1 MMKRIIFFLLIAIS
15 SVTTSCENMQVDAD
29 AMPVTLEIFVKD
41 TEGNNLLD
49 YGWLDGKNVTA
60 TFKGETYELQK
71 DVPTRAYMPHFYG
84 FKVTGRDLGAMLYFG
99 ELDGTHDMNDEFVIN
114 WGDGTF
120 DTIVIYNDCRTT
132 MNGGYDINRHYVVNG
147 VKTEDHRITITKETV
162 APSEPKF
169 PTLEI
174 KGASLNT
181 HTANI
186 FEPVHFYLE
195 GDDYMNWSLSQLCD
209 SLVFSVMGEDGSRK
223 VYYDETGHS
232 ELIAGWDHYF
242 YLPQSCLCR
251 IQAYKNNEVIYT
263 DAIELNLTNDNDF
276 LMYDWDDIS
285 DAAIGSVGYNNFIVP
300 ELCLL
305 SQSFWKDETPY
316 VRVYL
321 DKSMNSPYAKE
332 WLYDY
337 ITRLYKTPAYSDS
350 SEVEEKYTELFASAD
365 ENDTPLHI
373 WKDDKSVIALVRY
386 DYSDMDGY
394 NGSYVTYVKAEPVM
408 TSNH

>member
-1 MMKRIIFFLLIAIS
+1 MRRTLLFLLIAIS
-15 SVTTSCENMQVDAD
+15 SVITSCENMQVDAD
-29 AMPVTLEIFVKD
+29 AMPVTLEILVKD
-41 TEGNNLLD
+41 VEGNNLLD

-60 TFKGETYELQK
+60 TFKGETYQLQK

-84 FKVTGRDLGAMLYFG
+84 FKVTGRDLGTMLYFG

-132 MNGGYDINRHYVVNG
+132 MNGGYDIKRHYVVNG
-147 VKTEDHRITITKETV
+147 VKTENHRITITKETS

-181 HTANI
+181 YTANI

-223 VYYDETGHS
+223 VYYDEKGHS
-232 ELIAGWDHYF
+232 ELIVGWDHYF

-263 DAIELNLTNDNDF
+263 DAIEVNLTNDNDF
-276 LMYDWDDIS
+276 LMYDWDEVA
-285 DAAIGSVGYNNFIVP
+285 DASKLGTVGFNNFIEPQYSIVTAAYFKENTPSVKVTVENP
-300 ELCLL
+300 ESLEDARTWLYEYMKKL
-305 SQSFWKDETPY
+305 YKDPVYSESAEVKTKYAELFVSAQEDETP
-316 VRVYL
+316 
-321 DKSMNSPYAKE
+321 
-332 WLYDY
+332 LY
-337 ITRLYKTPAYSDS
+337 
-350 SEVEEKYTELFASAD
+350 
-365 ENDTPLHI
+365 I
-373 WKDDKSVIALVRY
+373 WKDDKSVVALVEQY
-386 DYSDMDGY
+386 DEFVPVTRV
-394 NGSYVTYVKAEPVM
+394 YVRAEPVK
-408 TSNH
+408 

>member
-1 MMKRIIFFLLIAIS
+1 
-15 SVTTSCENMQVDAD
+15 MQVEAD

-41 TEGNNLLD
+41 AEGNNLLD

-84 FKVTGRDLGAMLYFG
+84 FKVTGCDLGAMLYFG

-132 MNGGYDINRHYVVNG
+132 MNGGYDIKRHYVVNG
-147 VKTEDHRITITKETV
+147 VKTENHRITITKETV

-174 KGASLNT
+174 TGASLNT
-181 HTANI
+181 YTANI

-223 VYYDETGHS
+223 VYYDEKGHS
-232 ELIAGWDHYF
+232 ELIVGWDYYF
-242 YLPQSCLCR
+242 YLPQGCLCR

-263 DAIELNLTNDNDF
+263 DAIEVNLTNDKDF
-276 LMYDWDDIS
+276 LMYDWDEVA
-285 DAAIGSVGYNNFIVP
+285 DASKLGTVGFNNFIEPQYSIVTAAYFKETTPSVKVTVENP
-300 ELCLL
+300 ESLEDARTWLYEYIKKL
-305 SQSFWKDETPY
+305 YKDPVYSESAEVKTKYAELFVSAQEDETP
-316 VRVYL
+316 
-321 DKSMNSPYAKE
+321 
-332 WLYDY
+332 LY
-337 ITRLYKTPAYSDS
+337 
-350 SEVEEKYTELFASAD
+350 
-365 ENDTPLHI
+365 I
-373 WKDDKSVIALVRY
+373 WKDDKSVVALVEQY
-386 DYSDMDGY
+386 DELVPVTRV
-394 NGSYVTYVKAEPVM
+394 YVRAEPVKIK
-408 TSNH
+408 

>member
-15 SVTTSCENMQVDAD
+15 SVVISCENMQVEAD

-60 TFKGETYELQK
+60 TFKGETYDLQK

-84 FKVTGRDLGAMLYFG
+84 FKVIGRDLGTVLYFG

-132 MNGGYDINRHYVVNG
+132 MNGGYDIKRHYVVNG
-147 VKTEDHRITITKETV
+147 VKTENHKITITKETS

-223 VYYDETGHS
+223 VYYDEKGHS
-232 ELIAGWDHYF
+232 ELIVGWDHYF
-242 YLPQSCLCR
+242 YLPQGCLCR

-263 DAIELNLTNDNDF
+263 DAIEVNLTNDKDF
-276 LMYDWDDIS
+276 LMYDWDEVA
-285 DAAIGSVGYNNFIVP
+285 DASKLGTVGFNNFIEPQYSIVTAAYFKENTPSVKVTVENP
-300 ELCLL
+300 ESLE
-305 SQSFWKDETPY
+305 DART
-316 VRVYL
+316 
-321 DKSMNSPYAKE
+321 

-337 ITRLYKTPAYSDS
+337 MKKLYKDPVYSES
-350 SEVEEKYTELFASAD
+350 AEVKTKYAELFVSVQED
-365 ENDTPLHI
+365 ETPLYI
-373 WKDDKSVIALVRY
+373 WKDDKSVVALVEQY
-386 DYSDMDGY
+386 DEFVPVTRV
-394 NGSYVTYVKAEPVM
+394 YVRAEPVK
-408 TSNH
+408 

>member
-1 MMKRIIFFLLIAIS
+1 MNRTLLLILTVLSFAF
-15 SVTTSCENMQVDAD
+15 TSCENMQVDAD

-60 TFKGETYELQK
+60 TFKGETYQLQN
-71 DVPTRAYMPHFYG
+71 DEPTRAYMPHFYG
-84 FKVTGRDLGAMLYFG
+84 FKVTGRDLGTMLYFG

-132 MNGGYDINRHYVVNG
+132 MNGGYDIKRHYVVNG
-147 VKTEDHRITITKETV
+147 VKTENHKITITKETS

-174 KGASLNT
+174 KGASLNA

-223 VYYDETGHS
+223 VYYDEKGHS
-232 ELIAGWDHYF
+232 ELIVGWDHYF
-242 YLPQSCLCR
+242 YLPQGCLCR

-263 DAIELNLTNDNDF
+263 DAIEVNLTNDKDF
-276 LMYDWDDIS
+276 LMYDWDEVA
-285 DAAIGSVGYNNFIVP
+285 DASKLGTVGFNNFIEPQYSIVTAAYFKENTPSVKVTVENP
-300 ELCLL
+300 ESLE
-305 SQSFWKDETPY
+305 DART
-316 VRVYL
+316 
-321 DKSMNSPYAKE
+321 

-337 ITRLYKTPAYSDS
+337 MKKLYKDPVYSES
-350 SEVEEKYTELFASAD
+350 AEVKTKYAELFVSVQED
-365 ENDTPLHI
+365 ETPLYI
-373 WKDDKSVIALVRY
+373 WKDDKSVVALVEQY
-386 DYSDMDGY
+386 DEFVPVTRV
-394 NGSYVTYVKAEPVM
+394 YVRAEPVK
-408 TSNH
+408 

>member
-1 MMKRIIFFLLIAIS
+1 MKRILIFLLIAIS
-15 SVTTSCENMQVDAD
+15 SVVTSCENMQVEAD

-41 TEGNNLLD
+41 AEGNNLLD

-84 FKVTGRDLGAMLYFG
+84 FKVTGRDIGAMLYFG
-99 ELDGTHDMNDEFVIN
+99 ELDGTHDMDDEFVIN

-132 MNGGYDINRHYVVNG
+132 MNGGYDIKRHYVVNG
-147 VKTEDHRITITKETV
+147 VKTENHRITITKETV

-223 VYYDETGHS
+223 VYYDEKGHS
-232 ELIAGWDHYF
+232 ELIAGWDHRF

-263 DAIELNLTNDNDF
+263 DAIEVNLTNDKDF
-276 LMYDWDDIS
+276 LMYDWDEIS
-285 DAAIGSVGYNNFIVP
+285 DAAIGSITYNNFIEPQYSIVTSTYWKGQRPYAKVAVEKP
-300 ELCLL
+300 ESLEDARTWLYEYMKKL
-305 SQSFWKDETPY
+305 YKDPVYSESSEVKMKYAELFVSAQEDETP
-316 VRVYL
+316 
-321 DKSMNSPYAKE
+321 
-332 WLYDY
+332 LY
-337 ITRLYKTPAYSDS
+337 
-350 SEVEEKYTELFASAD
+350 
-365 ENDTPLHI
+365 I
-373 WKDDKSVIALVRY
+373 WKDDKAVVALVEQY
-386 DYSDMDGY
+386 DEFVPMTR
-394 NGSYVTYVKAEPVM
+394 VYVKAEPC
-408 TSNH
+408 TD

>member
-15 SVTTSCENMQVDAD
+15 SVVTSCENMQVEAD

-41 TEGNNLLD
+41 AEGNNLLD
-49 YGWLDGKNVTA
+49 YGWLDGKNVIA

-71 DVPTRAYMPHFYG
+71 DMPTRAYMPHFYG
-84 FKVTGRDLGAMLYFG
+84 FKVTGRDLGTILYFG
-99 ELDGTHDMNDEFVIN
+99 ELDGTHDMNDEFVIS

-132 MNGGYDINRHYVVNG
+132 MNGGYNIKRHYVVNG
-147 VKTEDHRITITKETV
+147 VKTENHRITITKETA

-186 FEPVHFYLE
+186 FESVHFYLE

-223 VYYDETGHS
+223 VYYDEKGHS
-232 ELIAGWDHYF
+232 ELIAGWDHRF

-251 IQAYKNNEVIYT
+251 IQAYKGNEVIYT
-263 DAIELNLTNDNDF
+263 DAIEVNLTSDKDF
-276 LMYDWDDIS
+276 LMYDWDEVA
-285 DAAIGSVGYNNFIVP
+285 DASKLGTVGFNNFIEPQYSIVTAAYFKENTP
-300 ELCLL
+300 SVKVTVENPDSLEDARTWLYEWMKKLYKDPIYSESAEVKTKYAELFV
-305 SQSFWKDETPY
+305 SAQEDETP
-316 VRVYL
+316 
-321 DKSMNSPYAKE
+321 
-332 WLYDY
+332 LY
-337 ITRLYKTPAYSDS
+337 
-350 SEVEEKYTELFASAD
+350 
-365 ENDTPLHI
+365 I
-373 WKDDKSVIALVRY
+373 WKDDKSVVALVEQY
-386 DYSDMDGY
+386 DEFVPVTRV
-394 NGSYVTYVKAEPVM
+394 YVRAEPVK
-408 TSNH
+408 

>member
-1 MMKRIIFFLLIAIS
+1 
-15 SVTTSCENMQVDAD
+15 MQVEAD

-41 TEGNNLLD
+41 AEGNNLLD

-71 DVPTRAYMPHFYG
+71 DVPTRAYMPHFYV
-84 FKVTGRDLGAMLYFG
+84 FKVTGRDIGAMLYFG
-99 ELDGTHDMNDEFVIN
+99 ELDGTHDMDDEFVIN

-132 MNGGYDINRHYVVNG
+132 MNGGYDIKRHYVVNG
-147 VKTEDHRITITKETV
+147 VKTENHRITITKETV

-186 FEPVHFYLE
+186 FKPVHFYLE

-223 VYYDETGHS
+223 VYYDEKGHS
-232 ELIAGWDHYF
+232 ELIAGWDHRF

-263 DAIELNLTNDNDF
+263 DAIEVNLTNDKDF
-276 LMYDWDDIS
+276 LMYDWDEIS
-285 DAAIGSVGYNNFIVP
+285 DAAIGSITYNNFIEPQYSIVTSTYWKGQRPYAKVAVEKP
-300 ELCLL
+300 ESLEDARTWLYEYMKKL
-305 SQSFWKDETPY
+305 YKDPVYSESSEVKMKYAELFVSAQEDETP
-316 VRVYL
+316 
-321 DKSMNSPYAKE
+321 
-332 WLYDY
+332 LY
-337 ITRLYKTPAYSDS
+337 
-350 SEVEEKYTELFASAD
+350 
-365 ENDTPLHI
+365 I
-373 WKDDKSVIALVRY
+373 WKDDKAVVALVEQY
-386 DYSDMDGY
+386 DEFVPMTR
-394 NGSYVTYVKAEPVM
+394 VYVKAEPC
-408 TSNH
+408 TD

>member
-15 SVTTSCENMQVDAD
+15 SVITSCENIGVDAD

-41 TEGNNLLD
+41 TEGNNLFD

-60 TFKGETYELQK
+60 TFKGETYDLQK

-84 FKVTGRDLGAMLYFG
+84 FKVIGRDLGTMLYFG

-132 MNGGYDINRHYVVNG
+132 MNGGYDIKRHYVVNG
-147 VKTEDHRITITKETV
+147 VKTENHRITITKETV

-186 FEPVHFYLE
+186 FESVHFYLE

-223 VYYDETGHS
+223 VYYDEKGHS
-232 ELIAGWDHYF
+232 ELIVGWDHYF
-242 YLPQSCLCR
+242 YLPQGCLCR
-251 IQAYKNNEVIYT
+251 IHAYKNNEVIYT
-263 DAIELNLTNDNDF
+263 DAIEVNLTNGKDI
-276 LMYDWDDIS
+276 LMYDWDEVA
-285 DAAIGSVGYNNFIVP
+285 DASKLGTVGFNNFIEPQYSIVTAAYFKENTPSVKVTVENP
-300 ELCLL
+300 ESLEDARTWLYEYMKKL
-305 SQSFWKDETPY
+305 YKDPVYSESSEVKTKYAELFVSAQEDETP
-316 VRVYL
+316 
-321 DKSMNSPYAKE
+321 
-332 WLYDY
+332 LY
-337 ITRLYKTPAYSDS
+337 
-350 SEVEEKYTELFASAD
+350 
-365 ENDTPLHI
+365 I
-373 WKDDKSVIALVRY
+373 WKDDKSVVALVEQY
-386 DYSDMDGY
+386 DEFVP
-394 NGSYVTYVKAEPVM
+394 VTRVYVKAEPVK
-408 TSNH
+408 

>member
-15 SVTTSCENMQVDAD
+15 SVVTSCENMQVEAD

-41 TEGNNLLD
+41 AEGNNLLD

-132 MNGGYDINRHYVVNG
+132 MNGGYDIKRHYVVNG
-147 VKTEDHRITITKETV
+147 VKTENHKITITKETV

-174 KGASLNT
+174 TGASLNT

-223 VYYDETGHS
+223 VYYDEKGHS
-232 ELIAGWDHYF
+232 ELIVGWDHYF
-242 YLPQSCLCR
+242 YLPQGCLCR

-263 DAIELNLTNDNDF
+263 DAIEVNLTNGKDF
-276 LMYDWDDIS
+276 LMYDWDEVA
-285 DAAIGSVGYNNFIVP
+285 DASKLGTVGFNNFIEPQYSIVTAAYFKENTPSVKVTVENP
-300 ELCLL
+300 ESLEDARTWLYEYMKKL
-305 SQSFWKDETPY
+305 YKDPVYSESAEVKTKYAELFVSAQEDETP
-316 VRVYL
+316 
-321 DKSMNSPYAKE
+321 
-332 WLYDY
+332 LY
-337 ITRLYKTPAYSDS
+337 
-350 SEVEEKYTELFASAD
+350 
-365 ENDTPLHI
+365 I
-373 WKDDKSVIALVRY
+373 WKDDKSVVALVEQY
-386 DYSDMDGY
+386 DEFVPVTRV
-394 NGSYVTYVKAEPVM
+394 YVRAEPVK
-408 TSNH
+408 

>member
-1 MMKRIIFFLLIAIS
+1 MNRTLLLILTVLSFAF
-15 SVTTSCENMQVDAD
+15 TSCENMQVDAD

-41 TEGNNLLD
+41 AEGNNLLD
-49 YGWLDGKNVTA
+49 YGWLDGKNVIA

-84 FKVTGRDLGAMLYFG
+84 FKVTGSDLGAMLYFG

-132 MNGGYDINRHYVVNG
+132 MNGGYDIRRHYVVNG
-147 VKTEDHRITITKETV
+147 VKTENHKITITKETS

-209 SLVFSVMGEDGSRK
+209 SLVFSVMGEEGSRR
-223 VYYDETGHS
+223 VYYDEKGHS
-232 ELIAGWDHYF
+232 ELIVGWDHCF

-263 DAIELNLTNDNDF
+263 DAIEVNLTNDNDF
-276 LMYDWDDIS
+276 LMYDWDEVA
-285 DAAIGSVGYNNFIVP
+285 DASKLGTVGFNNFIEPQYSIVTAAYFKENTPSVKVTVENP
-300 ELCLL
+300 ESLEDARTWLYEYMKKL
-305 SQSFWKDETPY
+305 YKDPVYSESAEVKTKYAELFVSAQEDETP
-316 VRVYL
+316 
-321 DKSMNSPYAKE
+321 
-332 WLYDY
+332 LY
-337 ITRLYKTPAYSDS
+337 
-350 SEVEEKYTELFASAD
+350 
-365 ENDTPLHI
+365 I
-373 WKDDKSVIALVRY
+373 WKDDKSVVALVEQY
-386 DYSDMDGY
+386 DEFVPVTRV
-394 NGSYVTYVKAEPVM
+394 YVRAEPVK
-408 TSNH
+408 

>member
-15 SVTTSCENMQVDAD
+15 SVVTSCENMQVEAD

-41 TEGNNLLD
+41 AEGNNLLD
-49 YGWLDGKNVTA
+49 YGWLDGKNVIA

-84 FKVTGRDLGAMLYFG
+84 FKVTGSDLGAMLYFG

-132 MNGGYDINRHYVVNG
+132 MNGGYDIKRHYVVNG
-147 VKTEDHRITITKETV
+147 VKTENHRITITKETV

-223 VYYDETGHS
+223 VYYDEKGHS
-232 ELIAGWDHYF
+232 ELIVGWDHYF

-263 DAIELNLTNDNDF
+263 DAIEVNLTNDKDF
-276 LMYDWDDIS
+276 LMYDWDEIS
-285 DAAIGSVGYNNFIVP
+285 DAAIGSITYNNFIEPQYSIVTSTYWKGQRPYAKVAVEKP
-300 ELCLL
+300 ESLEDARTWLYEYMKKL
-305 SQSFWKDETPY
+305 YKDPVYSESSEVKMKYAELFVSAQEDETP
-316 VRVYL
+316 
-321 DKSMNSPYAKE
+321 
-332 WLYDY
+332 LY
-337 ITRLYKTPAYSDS
+337 
-350 SEVEEKYTELFASAD
+350 
-365 ENDTPLHI
+365 I
-373 WKDDKSVIALVRY
+373 WKDDKAVVALVEQY
-386 DYSDMDGY
+386 DEFVPMTR
-394 NGSYVTYVKAEPVM
+394 VYVKAEPC
-408 TSNH
+408 TD

>member
-1 MMKRIIFFLLIAIS
+1 MNRTLLLILTVLSFAF
-15 SVTTSCENMQVDAD
+15 TSCENMQVDAD

-41 TEGNNLLD
+41 AEGNNLLD
-49 YGWLDGKNVTA
+49 YGWLDGKNVIA

-84 FKVTGRDLGAMLYFG
+84 FKVTGSDLGAMLYFG

-132 MNGGYDINRHYVVNG
+132 MNGGYDIKRHYVVNG
-147 VKTEDHRITITKETV
+147 VKTENHKITITKETS

-209 SLVFSVMGEDGSRK
+209 SLVFRVMGKEVSRK
-223 VYYDETGHS
+223 VYYDEKGHS
-232 ELIAGWDHYF
+232 ELIAGWDHRF
-242 YLPQSCLCR
+242 YLPQGCLCS
-251 IQAYKNNEVIYT
+251 IQAYKNNEVVYT
-263 DAIELNLTNDNDF
+263 DAIEVNLTNDKDF
-276 LMYDWDDIS
+276 LMYDWDEVA
-285 DAAIGSVGYNNFIVP
+285 DASKLGTVGFNNFIEPQYSIVTAAYFKENTPSVKVTVENP
-300 ELCLL
+300 ESLE
-305 SQSFWKDETPY
+305 DART
-316 VRVYL
+316 
-321 DKSMNSPYAKE
+321 

-337 ITRLYKTPAYSDS
+337 MKKLYKDPVYSES
-350 SEVEEKYTELFASAD
+350 AEVKTKYAELFVSAQED
-365 ENDTPLHI
+365 ETPLYI
-373 WKDDKSVIALVRY
+373 WKDDKSVVALVEQY
-386 DYSDMDGY
+386 DEFVPVTRV
-394 NGSYVTYVKAEPVM
+394 YVRAEPVK
-408 TSNH
+408 

>member
-1 MMKRIIFFLLIAIS
+1 MRRILFFLLIAIS
-15 SVTTSCENMQVDAD
+15 SVITSCENMQVEAD

-41 TEGNNLLD
+41 AEGNNLLD
-49 YGWLDGKNVTA
+49 YGWLDGKNVIA

-84 FKVTGRDLGAMLYFG
+84 FKVTGSDLGAMLYFG

-132 MNGGYDINRHYVVNG
+132 MNGGYDIRRHYVVNG
-147 VKTEDHRITITKETV
+147 VKTENHRITITKETA

-223 VYYDETGHS
+223 VYYDEKGHS
-232 ELIAGWDHYF
+232 ELIVGWDHYF
-242 YLPQSCLCR
+242 YLPQGCLCR

-263 DAIELNLTNDNDF
+263 DAIEVNLTNGKDI
-276 LMYDWDDIS
+276 LMYDWDEVA
-285 DAAIGSVGYNNFIVP
+285 DASKLGTVGFNNFIEPQYSIVTAAYFKENTPSVKVTVENP
-300 ELCLL
+300 ESLE
-305 SQSFWKDETPY
+305 DA
-316 VRVYL
+316 RI
-321 DKSMNSPYAKE
+321 

-337 ITRLYKTPAYSDS
+337 MKKLYKDPVYSES
-350 SEVEEKYTELFASAD
+350 AEVKTKYAELFVSAQED
-365 ENDTPLHI
+365 ETPLYI
-373 WKDDKSVIALVRY
+373 WKDDKSVVALVEQY
-386 DYSDMDGY
+386 DEFVP
-394 NGSYVTYVKAEPVM
+394 VTRVYVKAEPVK
-408 TSNH
+408 

>member
-15 SVTTSCENMQVDAD
+15 SVVTSCENMQVDAD

-49 YGWLDGKNVTA
+49 YGWLDGKNVIA
-60 TFKGETYELQK
+60 TLKGETYELQK

-84 FKVTGRDLGAMLYFG
+84 FKVTGQDLGTMLYFG

-132 MNGGYDINRHYVVNG
+132 MNGGYDIKRHYVVNG
-147 VKTEDHRITITKETV
+147 VKTENHRITITKETS

-223 VYYDETGHS
+223 VYYDEKGHS
-232 ELIAGWDHYF
+232 ELIVGWDHYF

-263 DAIELNLTNDNDF
+263 DAIEVNLTNDKDI
-276 LMYDWDDIS
+276 LMYDWDEVA
-285 DAAIGSVGYNNFIVP
+285 DASKLGTVGFNNFIEPQYSIVTAAYFKENTPSVKVTVENP
-300 ELCLL
+300 ESLEDARTWLYEYMKKL
-305 SQSFWKDETPY
+305 YKDPVYSESAEVKTKYAELFVSAQEDETP
-316 VRVYL
+316 
-321 DKSMNSPYAKE
+321 
-332 WLYDY
+332 LY
-337 ITRLYKTPAYSDS
+337 
-350 SEVEEKYTELFASAD
+350 
-365 ENDTPLHI
+365 I
-373 WKDDKSVIALVRY
+373 WKDDKSVVALVEQY
-386 DYSDMDGY
+386 DEFVPVTRV
-394 NGSYVTYVKAEPVM
+394 YVRAEPVK
-408 TSNH
+408 

>member
-15 SVTTSCENMQVDAD
+15 SVVTSCENMQVEAD

-41 TEGNNLLD
+41 AEGNNLLD

-84 FKVTGRDLGAMLYFG
+84 FKVTGRDIGAMLYFG
-99 ELDGTHDMNDEFVIN
+99 ELDGTHDMDDEFVIN

-132 MNGGYDINRHYVVNG
+132 MNGGYDIKRHYVVNG
-147 VKTEDHRITITKETV
+147 VKTENHRITITKETV

-195 GDDYMNWSLSQLCD
+195 GDNYMNWSLSQLCD

-223 VYYDETGHS
+223 VYYDEKGHS
-232 ELIAGWDHYF
+232 ELIAGWDHRF

-263 DAIELNLTNDNDF
+263 DAIEVNLTNDKDF
-276 LMYDWDDIS
+276 LMYDWDEIS
-285 DAAIGSVGYNNFIVP
+285 DAAIGSITYNNFIEPQYSIVTSTYWKGQRPYAKVAVEKP
-300 ELCLL
+300 ESLEDARTWLYEYMKKL
-305 SQSFWKDETPY
+305 YKDPVYSESSEVKMKYAELFVSAQEDETP
-316 VRVYL
+316 
-321 DKSMNSPYAKE
+321 
-332 WLYDY
+332 LY
-337 ITRLYKTPAYSDS
+337 
-350 SEVEEKYTELFASAD
+350 
-365 ENDTPLHI
+365 I
-373 WKDDKSVIALVRY
+373 WKDDKAVVALVEQY
-386 DYSDMDGY
+386 DEFVPMTR
-394 NGSYVTYVKAEPVM
+394 VYVKAEPC
-408 TSNH
+408 TD

>member
-1 MMKRIIFFLLIAIS
+1 MMKRILIFLLIAIS
-15 SVTTSCENMQVDAD
+15 SVITSCENLQVEAD

-41 TEGNNLLD
+41 AEGNNLLD

-84 FKVTGRDLGAMLYFG
+84 FKVTGSDLGAMLYFG

-132 MNGGYDINRHYVVNG
+132 MNGGYDIKRHYVVNG
-147 VKTEDHRITITKETV
+147 VKTENHKITITKETS

-223 VYYDETGHS
+223 VYYDEKGHS
-232 ELIAGWDHYF
+232 ELIAGWDHRF

-251 IQAYKNNEVIYT
+251 IQAYKGNEVIYT
-263 DAIELNLTNDNDF
+263 DAIEVNLTNDNDF
-276 LMYDWDDIS
+276 LMYDWDEVANAS
-285 DAAIGSVGYNNFIVP
+285 KLGTVGFNNFIEPQYSIVTAAYFKENTPSVKVTVENP
-300 ELCLL
+300 ENLEDARTWLYEYIKKL
-305 SQSFWKDETPY
+305 YKDPVYNESAEVKTKYAELFVSAQEDETP
-316 VRVYL
+316 
-321 DKSMNSPYAKE
+321 
-332 WLYDY
+332 LY
-337 ITRLYKTPAYSDS
+337 
-350 SEVEEKYTELFASAD
+350 
-365 ENDTPLHI
+365 I
-373 WKDDKSVIALVRY
+373 WKDDKSVVALVEQY
-386 DYSDMDGY
+386 DEFVPVTRV
-394 NGSYVTYVKAEPVM
+394 YVRAEPVK
-408 TSNH
+408 

>member
-15 SVTTSCENMQVDAD
+15 SVVTSCENMQVEAD

-49 YGWLDGKNVTA
+49 YGWLDGKNVIA

-84 FKVTGRDLGAMLYFG
+84 FKVTGSDLGAMLYFG

-132 MNGGYDINRHYVVNG
+132 MNGGYDIKRHYVVNG
-147 VKTEDHRITITKETV
+147 VKTENHRITITKETV

-174 KGASLNT
+174 TGASLNT
-181 HTANI
+181 YTANI

-223 VYYDETGHS
+223 VYYDEKGHS
-232 ELIAGWDHYF
+232 ELIVGWDHYF
-242 YLPQSCLCR
+242 YLPQGCLCS

-263 DAIELNLTNDNDF
+263 DAIEVNLTNDKDF
-276 LMYDWDDIS
+276 LMYDWDEVA
-285 DAAIGSVGYNNFIVP
+285 DASKLGTVGFNNFIEPQYSIVTAAYFKENTPSVKVTVENP
-300 ELCLL
+300 ESLEDARTWLYEYMKKL
-305 SQSFWKDETPY
+305 YKDPVYSESAEVKTKYAELFVSAQEDETP
-316 VRVYL
+316 
-321 DKSMNSPYAKE
+321 
-332 WLYDY
+332 LY
-337 ITRLYKTPAYSDS
+337 
-350 SEVEEKYTELFASAD
+350 
-365 ENDTPLHI
+365 I
-373 WKDDKSVIALVRY
+373 WKDDKSVVALVEQY
-386 DYSDMDGY
+386 DELVPVTRV
-394 NGSYVTYVKAEPVM
+394 YVRAEPVKIK
-408 TSNH
+408 